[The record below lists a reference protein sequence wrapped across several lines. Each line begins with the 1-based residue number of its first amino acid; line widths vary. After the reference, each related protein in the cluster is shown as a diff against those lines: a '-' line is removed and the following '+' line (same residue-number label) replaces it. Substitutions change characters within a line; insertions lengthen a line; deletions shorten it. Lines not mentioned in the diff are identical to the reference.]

1 MSMRHKNRV
10 EKITTVDG
18 VQYKLNRVIDKTAE
32 DIHHIIS
39 RQRRHEFNTENP
51 KNKIK
56 INKIKHMNLNKF
68 FWERQDPKRQLA
80 YMLDIRKTALSE
92 EVNQALF
99 DILNLPDEIFYDYDL
114 SKRHVILKNTIW

>member
-68 FWERQDPKRQLA
+68 F
-80 YMLDIRKTALSE
+80 
-92 EVNQALF
+92 
-99 DILNLPDEIFYDYDL
+99 
-114 SKRHVILKNTIW
+114 